1 MKVLMLCPSEETQ
14 RAADVPRYLSSPPCH
29 TQGQTGPQ
37 WVVVLSDQGVSVF
50 AVVKMS
56 PGTGSRTLVRRYTE
70 VLAGQTANSRLIFF
84 FLFPHSILEQY
95 NLVKSLTFLVSS
107 LFSYTSSF
115 FKKQ

>member
-1 MKVLMLCPSEETQ
+1 M
-14 RAADVPRYLSSPPCH
+14 
-29 TQGQTGPQ
+29 
-37 WVVVLSDQGVSVF
+37 F

-70 VLAGQTANSRLIFF
+70 VLAGQTANSRWIFF
-84 FLFPHSILEQY
+84 FLFFFPHSILEQY